1 MPRFL
6 KITLIAL
13 AAAAALLAAVAAYL
27 VATFD
32 PNDHKALLVERVQK
46 DYQRTLAIPGPIA
59 LTLFPRLGLKLGAV
73 SLSERQGRDEFASL
87 QTAQVSLAVWPL
99 LRREVVVDRVAVSGL
114 RAKVTRFKDG
124 RLSIDDLTSRD
135 AAAAPPAA
143 AAPAA
148 PPLRLDIAG
157 IAITDA
163 AFTFD
168 DQQAPRRVTLT
179 NASVEAG
186 RVAPGLTVPLALK
199 GRLDANAPA
208 LGADLALEGRLTL
221 GPAPGRVVVDALK
234 AEVAATLDGRPWK
247 ATLAGTFDGDTV
259 AQRYALNG
267 LALDAVLP
275 HPRGGNVALAAKG
288 GVSALLGEPGRV
300 DAKLAGRFDESTF
313 TLAVDLPRLTPP
325 ALRFDAEFDRLD
337 LDRYRSP
344 AAPAGAASAA
354 APDSPLDLSALRD
367 LDASGQLRIGTLQA
381 LNLKAGAVRVGLR
394 AAGGRLVFD
403 PLAAELYAG
412 RLAGRAS
419 VAATAAPRVALDAQL
434 RGISIGPLL
443 KDLTGEGRLEGRGD
457 VTLDVTTAGR
467 TVGAM
472 TKALDGRAALR
483 LQDGAVRGINV
494 AQAIRQAKALLGGGG
509 GGGTAGQGEA
519 TDFSELGASFT
530 IAGGVAHNEDLDAK
544 SPLLR
549 VGGRGDIDLGAGR
562 LDYLV
567 KVTVVATL
575 EGQGGAE
582 LQALRGQTVPVK
594 LSGPFSAIDWKID
607 FGAIAKDAARQ
618 KLEDKLGGPLEDK
631 AKEKGKALEQ
641 EAKRQLGDKL
651 KGLLGK

>member
-6 KITLIAL
+6 KISLIAL

-32 PNDHKALLVERVQK
+32 PNRYKPLLVERVQR
-46 DYQRTLAIPGPIA
+46 DHQRTLSIPGPIA
-59 LTLFPRLGLKLGAV
+59 LTLFPRLGVKLGAV
-73 SLSERQGRDEFASL
+73 TLSERQSTDEFASL
-87 QTAQVSLAVWPL
+87 QSAQVSLAVWPL
-99 LRREVVVDRVAVSGL
+99 LRREVVVDRVAVTGL

-124 RLSIDDLTSRD
+124 RLSTDDLTTRET
-135 AAAAPPAA
+135 PA
-143 AAPAA
+143 AAPAEA
-148 PPLRLDIAG
+148 APAGPPLRLDIAG

-168 DQQAPRRVTLT
+168 DRQAPRRLTLT
-179 NASVEAG
+179 KASVETG
-186 RVAPGLTVPLALK
+186 RIAPGLAVPLALK

-221 GPAPGRVVVDALK
+221 GPAPGRVVIDALK
-234 AEVAATLDGRPWK
+234 VEVAATLDGRPLK
-247 ATLAGTFDGDTV
+247 ATLAGAFDGDTG

-288 GVSALLGEPGRV
+288 GVSAQLGDKGHV

-313 TLAVDLPRLTPP
+313 TLSFGLPRLAPL
-325 ALRFDAEFDRLD
+325 AMRFDAEVDRLD

-344 AAPAGAASAA
+344 TAPAGAASAA
-354 APDSPLDLSALRD
+354 GPERPLDLSALRE
-367 LDASGQLRIGTLQA
+367 LDATGQLRVGTLQVM
-381 LNLKAGAVRVGLR
+381 NLKAGALRVGLR
-394 AAGGRLVFD
+394 AAGGRLALD
-403 PLAAELYAG
+403 PLTASLYEG
-412 RLAGRAS
+412 QLAGRAS
-419 VAATAAPRVALDAQL
+419 VAATATPRVALDAQL

-443 KDLTGEGRLEGRGD
+443 KDLTGQGRLEGRGD
-457 VTLDVTTAGR
+457 VMLDVTTTGR

-472 TKALDGRAALR
+472 TQALDGRASLR
-483 LQDGAVRGINV
+483 LKDGAVRGINV
-494 AQAIRQAKALLGGGG
+494 AQSIRQAKARLGGGG
-509 GGGTAGQGEA
+509 GAGTAGEGEA

-530 IAGGVAHNEDLDAK
+530 IADGVAHNEDLDAK
-544 SPLLR
+544 TPLLR
-549 VGGRGDIDLGAGR
+549 VGGSGDIDLGGSR

-567 KVTVVATL
+567 KATVVATL
-575 EGQGGAE
+575 EGQGGPE

-594 LSGPFSAIDWKID
+594 LSGPFSAIGWKID
-607 FGAIAKDAARQ
+607 FGAIAKDVARQ
-618 KLEDKLGGPLEDK
+618 KLEERLGGPLEDK

-641 EAKRQLGDKL
+641 DARRQLGDKL